1 MDGFLRQARR
11 GLTPACLS
19 QPDAPLCSFGALH
32 PDVMGYHDA
41 REIPNY
47 WTYARHYVLQDHMFQ
62 PDTSWS
68 LPAHLFMVSEWSA
81 RCRRKG
87 DPMSCVN
94 AIENP
99 LAPPHEP
106 QNPTGRK
113 PDYAWTDLTYLLH
126 RKRVPWA
133 YYVFAGAQPDCDD
146 GAAAC
151 RPVKQSAATPGI
163 WNPLPW
169 FTTVRRD
176 HQLRN
181 IKPMRSFYVAAK
193 RGALPAVSWIT
204 PNNHYSEHPPNL
216 VTNGQAFVT
225 GVINA
230 VMRSRDWSST
240 AIFLAWDDWGGF
252 YDHVAPPQVD
262 VNGYGLR
269 VPGLVISPYAKRGLH
284 RPPGA
289 ELRRLREVH
298 RGRLSSLRA
307 PRSEDRRPARP
318 EAHRARER
326 RPAREPRLR
335 LQLQSE
341 GEAASP
347 SCRCTRPS
355 PNLGGWPRPFRRTR
369 SSSSR
374 STRSPTAGTASRG

>member
-1 MDGFLRQARR
+1 
-11 GLTPACLS
+11 
-19 QPDAPLCSFGALH
+19 
-32 PDVMGYHDA
+32 MGYHDA

-47 WTYARHYVLQDHMFQ
+47 WAYAHHFVLQDHMFE

-181 IKPMRSFYVAAK
+181 IKPIAQLLRCRQA
-193 RGALPAVSWIT
+193 RGAAGGLVDHSEQPLQRAPAE
-204 PNNHYSEHPPNL
+204 PRHARP
-216 VTNGQAFVT
+216 
-225 GVINA
+225 
-230 VMRSRDWSST
+230 
-240 AIFLAWDDWGGF
+240 
-252 YDHVAPPQVD
+252 
-262 VNGYGLR
+262 GLR
-269 VPGLVISPYAKRGLH
+269 H
-284 RPPGA
+284 RRDQ
-289 ELRRLREVH
+289 RRH
-298 RGRLSSLRA
+298 A
-307 PRSEDRRPARP
+307 
-318 EAHRARER
+318 
-326 RPAREPRLR
+326 EPRLELDRDLPRVGR
-335 LQLQSE
+335 LGRLLRPRGAAPGRRERLRAACARAGDLPVRANE
-341 GEAASP
+341 GS
-347 SCRCTRPS
+347 STTR
-355 PNLGGWPRPFRRTR
+355 R
-369 SSSSR
+369 
-374 STRSPTAGTASRG
+374 